1 MLKILLFVFLPLVGG
16 ESIFAKID
24 YKFTTPVDVVFVNT
38 EEVSYLFGLKE
49 EENFFVPG
57 RLIFNTT
64 TPVVQRDSSLCIKD
78 KDLFM
83 LFSDP
88 EDTGLYWDK
97 GEKPKLSKYKKFTTR
112 KVAAINKRLYSRKML
127 YR

>member
-57 RLIFNTT
+57 RLIFNTA
-64 TPVVQRDSSLCIKD
+64 TPIVQRDSSLRIKE
-78 KDLFM
+78 KDLFL

-88 EDTGLYWDK
+88 EDLDLYWDK
-97 GEKPKLSKYKKFTTR
+97 GEKPKLSKYKKFTMT
-112 KVAAINKRLYSRKML
+112 KITTINKRLYSRKML
-127 YR
+127 HR